1 MPMTGSAMT
10 RAYIL
15 KQKLKRTKGR
25 FDNMK
30 VYLVPTKQ
38 GYIQRKGIFKPN
50 EIVPF
55 LQSVIKRQAVILA
68 NIKKAGCH

>member
-1 MPMTGSAMT
+1 MRNLMSILRLN
-10 RAYIL
+10 RA
-15 KQKLKRTKGR
+15 KKGR
-25 FDNMK
+25 LNNMK

-68 NIKKAGCH
+68 NIKKAGCR

>member
-1 MPMTGSAMT
+1 
-10 RAYIL
+10 
-15 KQKLKRTKGR
+15 
-25 FDNMK
+25 MK

-68 NIKKAGCH
+68 NIKKPAASKTTGTKNF

>member
-1 MPMTGSAMT
+1 
-10 RAYIL
+10 
-15 KQKLKRTKGR
+15 
-25 FDNMK
+25 MK
-30 VYLVPTKQ
+30 IYLVPTKQ

-68 NIKKAGCH
+68 NIKKAGCR